1 MPRAEHRAERQ
12 NLIARSAA
20 EIIADEGIEGAT
32 FRAIA
37 QRSGLSKGVVE
48 HYFSGKQ
55 DIIRKTQEWINQQ
68 ALSREQRAT
77 RRKRGLA
84 AARARMLSLMPVNR
98 ELISE
103 WKIRIHYWS
112 SAIASRDEQ
121 LGMSLRITGAR
132 ERFSGDLQ
140 QAVADG
146 EIPADTDIQAATNV
160 LLHLLAGVSCN
171 QLADPT
177 YYTRKYQVTLIDDC
191 LNRLQSGRG
200 LPL

>member
-1 MPRAEHRAERQ
+1 M
-12 NLIARSAA
+12 IARSAA

-68 ALSREQRAT
+68 ALLREQRAT
-77 RRKRGLA
+77 QKKRGLSA
-84 AARARMLSLMPVNR
+84 VRARMLSLMPVNK

-132 ERFSGDLQ
+132 TRFSEDLQ
-140 QAVADG
+140 DAIIDG
-146 EIPADTDIQAATNV
+146 EIPADTDIPAVTNL

-177 YYTRKYQVTLIDDC
+177 FYTRKYQVTLIDDC
-191 LNRLQSGRG
+191 LNRLKSGQGRPHQET
-200 LPL
+200 LTQ

>member
-1 MPRAEHRAERQ
+1 
-12 NLIARSAA
+12 
-20 EIIADEGIEGAT
+20 
-32 FRAIA
+32 
-37 QRSGLSKGVVE
+37 
-48 HYFSGKQ
+48 
-55 DIIRKTQEWINQQ
+55 
-68 ALSREQRAT
+68 
-77 RRKRGLA
+77 
-84 AARARMLSLMPVNR
+84 
-98 ELISE
+98 
-103 WKIRIHYWS
+103 
-112 SAIASRDEQ
+112 
-121 LGMSLRITGAR
+121 MSLRITGAR